1 MTFQPTAIRI
11 VCAALR
17 HTETGEIIWLPAPA
31 RHHNLFREIPD
42 YVASDEFAKYEQGFL
57 TNADD
62 FVDRVEAKRIAREA
76 NQLLDRASKLKYL
89 FSEDLW

>member
-1 MTFQPTAIRI
+1 MKLI

-17 HTETGEIIWLPAPA
+17 HKETGGIIWLPAPA

-42 YVASDEFAKYEQGFL
+42 YVPSSEFAKFEQGFL
-57 TNADD
+57 TNEDD
-62 FVDRVEAKRIAREA
+62 FVDRVEAKKIAREA
-76 NQLLDRASKLKYL
+76 DQLLDRASPLKYL